1 MLSADAPVVL
11 LLHGG
16 LDNLAGK
23 TGLAMLSYRQGP
35 VVAVVD
41 PAHAG
46 ADLEAITGR
55 AGALGGRVISPGI
68 VALGEQAGWLG
79 ASRALQLA
87 DPDGHRLQLLQD

>member
-1 MLSADAPVVL
+1 MPADQ
-11 LLHGG
+11 G
-16 LDNLAGK
+16 LQDLAHWQ
-23 TGLAMLSYRQGP
+23 LRLR
-35 VVAVVD
+35 V
-41 PAHAG
+41 
-46 ADLEAITGR
+46 ADLEAIAGR